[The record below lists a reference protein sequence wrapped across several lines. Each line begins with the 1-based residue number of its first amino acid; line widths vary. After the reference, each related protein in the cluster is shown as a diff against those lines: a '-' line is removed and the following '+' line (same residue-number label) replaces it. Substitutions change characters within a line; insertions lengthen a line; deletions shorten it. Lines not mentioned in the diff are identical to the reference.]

1 MTTADRCANVAG
13 MQQIGR
19 LKHQGSM
26 RRSSCRH
33 AISHRPGDAVR
44 ATSNIACCKN
54 SGHGCRL
61 QSVCLYRSAERQFIH
76 CAAER
81 VGNLAVQ
88 PIAWSDVKRIEW
100 DQSPIFKLDL

>member
-44 ATSNIACCKN
+44 AASNIACGKIPGTVVVF
-54 SGHGCRL
+54 SP
-61 QSVCLYRSAERQFIH
+61 SVCIVLPSGSSSIAQPNVSAIWLFSRL
-76 CAAER
+76 R
-81 VGNLAVQ
+81 G
-88 PIAWSDVKRIEW
+88 PM
-100 DQSPIFKLDL
+100 